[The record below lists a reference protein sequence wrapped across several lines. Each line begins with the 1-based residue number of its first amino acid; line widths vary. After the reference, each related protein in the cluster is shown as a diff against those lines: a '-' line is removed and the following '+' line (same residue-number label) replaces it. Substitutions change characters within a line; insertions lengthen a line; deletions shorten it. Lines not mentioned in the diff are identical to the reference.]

1 VQRAQ
6 KKMLDVLNSVGMGE
20 SVLRMIER
28 RHRADVY
35 LALGGMV
42 RVIQIA
48 TDELKLLSQSC
59 IQYAQ
64 LDSTAASVDAAEAAL
79 LRRCYVQSLWQCLG

>member
-42 RVIQIA
+42 RMTARDQ
-48 TDELKLLSQSC
+48 LKLMFEVAFC
-59 IQYAQ
+59 FECAQ
-64 LDSTAASVDAAEAAL
+64 TDSMAAAVEAAGGAL
-79 LRRCYVQSLWQCLG
+79 PCCILRDCQWLE

>member
-42 RVIQIA
+42 
-48 TDELKLLSQSC
+48 
-59 IQYAQ
+59 
-64 LDSTAASVDAAEAAL
+64 STGAKS
-79 LRRCYVQSLWQCLG
+79 

>member
-42 RVIQIA
+42 RAIQIA
-48 TDELKLLSQSC
+48 SD
-59 IQYAQ
+59 
-64 LDSTAASVDAAEAAL
+64 
-79 LRRCYVQSLWQCLG
+79 